1 MKEVTTE
8 ICKLVI
14 LWPLYKIHTNWVVC
28 VICRYFI
35 VCKLGMSISF
45 KLNVGKGTNKY
56 SFSAIKFSSSLSKT
70 NRGNNYRTC
79 QPEMIFDELL
89 FFFFYQFIWATV
101 LLTFH
106 RTCIFFSMGIW
117 VLVRGNHQLGIS
129 PWSFCCAIH
138 EPINLQDSSVV
149 YGVPCCWCTE
159 W

>member
-89 FFFFYQFIWATV
+89 FFFLPIHLGDCLVNVSSYMHLFQHGDLGSCPWQSSAWHLSLE
-101 LLTFH
+101 LLLCH
-106 RTCIFFSMGIW
+106 S
-117 VLVRGNHQLGIS
+117 
-129 PWSFCCAIH
+129 
-138 EPINLQDSSVV
+138 
-149 YGVPCCWCTE
+149 
-159 W
+159 